1 MQYPKALKEKVGLWL
16 VTAPHGSQQIVAE
29 ALAVSSR
36 TLRAWKTTVRQQRA
50 NKTQGRK
57 KVAISFKE
65 KLVVTREWH
74 RQGYPGSRPVIKA
87 LPLLRVRVVREVI
100 SELKT
105 RRRKRAEKMKLQMRS
120 SVQVKQAGS
129 VLTMDGASLRKGVDY
144 IVHRDR
150 GSLSVKATKCDG
162 HLSSDDTLGVLNNLE
177 EQNRLPLVLCT
188 DNGSPFCAE
197 VVEDFLGK
205 KYIVHLKN
213 LPRVPQHNGSCE
225 NAVKEFKELL
235 AHKSNTESTVITLNK
250 NRKRSKLN
258 WQTSQEFEE
267 KNLIS
272 CTEETRIIFY
282 QETKRRIKSALIG
295 INSAYKKRKIEREE
309 ILKTM
314 QDFSL
319 ISITRGNQPRQFKAE
334 ENA

>member
-1 MQYPKALKEKVGLWL
+1 MQYPKALKQKVGSWL
-16 VTAPHGSQQIVAE
+16 VTAPYGSQQIVAE

-36 TLRAWKTTVRQQRA
+36 TLRAWKISVRQQRA

-65 KLVVTREWH
+65 KLVAAREWH

-87 LPLLRVRVVREVI
+87 LPMLRVRVVREVI
-100 SELKT
+100 SELKM
-105 RRRKRAEKMKLQMRS
+105 RRKKRADKMKLQVRS

-129 VLTMDGASLRKGVDY
+129 VLTMDGASLRKGIDY

-162 HLSSDDTLGVLNNLE
+162 HLSSLDTLGVLNNLDI
-177 EQNRLPLVLCT
+177 QNRLPFVLCT
-188 DNGSPFCAE
+188 DNGSPFCAD

-235 AHKSNTESTVITLNK
+235 VYKSNTESTVKTLNE

-258 WQTSQEFEE
+258 WQTSQQFEE

-272 CTEETRIIFY
+272 CTEETRRIFFL
-282 QETKRRIKSALIG
+282 ETKQRIEKALVG
-295 INSAYKKRKIEREE
+295 INSAYKRRKIEREE
-309 ILKTM
+309 ILKMM

-319 ISITRGNQPRQFKAE
+319 ISITRGNQPRQTKAE
-334 ENA
+334 EIA